1 MTARTPRSRRRQ
13 RERLEV
19 TFGVVLIVG
28 SLAFGLIF
36 VLART
41 TTIFGTPTPVP
52 TPGPTPT
59 LTPAVDS
66 RPLPLIGLVFTD
78 RVTAGDTF
86 QVEVATEPG
95 TRCVI
100 RSWLF
105 LYSAGNYR
113 EVTLAD
119 YITDASGV
127 CRASTPVTTD
137 WATGEQAIRIQ
148 LQNGLRE
155 QSARW
160 TFQVVA
166 PG

>member
-1 MTARTPRSRRRQ
+1 MTARMPRSRRRQ

-41 TTIFGTPTPVP
+41 TTIFGTPTPVL
-52 TPGPTPT
+52 TPEPTPT
-59 LTPAVDS
+59 LTLAPDL
-66 RPLPLIGLVFTD
+66 RPLPLTGLVFTD
-78 RVTAGDTF
+78 RVAAGDTF
-86 QVEVATEPG
+86 RVEVATEPG

-100 RSWLF
+100 RGWLF

-113 EVTLAD
+113 EMILAD
-119 YITDASGV
+119 YVTDASGV

-137 WATGEQAIRIQ
+137 WATGEQAIQIQ
-148 LQNGLRE
+148 LQNGTRE
-155 QSARW
+155 QSVRW

-166 PG
+166 P